1 MTFNV
6 WWCIRNAIDA
16 KLKFWSQPKF
26 FARGINYLFIYWSFG
41 SVRLFICLRVFLV
54 SCWRCFVILPPL
66 FQTLRCWRGQ
76 ISWKTQNKNQK
87 KKHSNSFQSCSCAVL
102 VCVCVCLLRWFHRV
116 YHKSVNIMLVV
127 RNGALVSFCFSCV
140 FLFSRTNQP
149 PVTRKKTTELTN
161 KNVPFNIIR

>member
-1 MTFNV
+1 MCRPLNMSILKAISLNV
-6 WWCIRNAIDA
+6 SWYSYFFVDFGFEFGNGMKRKNANSRDDIRNAIDA

-102 VCVCVCLLRWFHRV
+102 VCVCVFV
-116 YHKSVNIMLVV
+116 
-127 RNGALVSFCFSCV
+127 ALIS
-140 FLFSRTNQP
+140 SR
-149 PVTRKKTTELTN
+149 
-161 KNVPFNIIR
+161 IS